1 MPNLY
6 PLVLA
11 TTVFL
16 DLRNG
21 DCFQRFFSSY
31 RHRTFRSFHF
41 RRSHPSVLIAV
52 SASFAF
58 ASAALLHRRH
68 LLQEDCNIG
77 RSGSSPVA
85 RNNCSPCET
94 AASY

>member
-21 DCFQRFFSSY
+21 DCFQRFVQF
-31 RHRTFRSFHF
+31 
-41 RRSHPSVLIAV
+41 V
-52 SASFAF
+52 S
-58 ASAALLHRRH
+58 
-68 LLQEDCNIG
+68 
-77 RSGSSPVA
+77 P
-85 RNNCSPCET
+85 
-94 AASY
+94 

>member
-21 DCFQRFFSSY
+21 DCFQRFVQFVSPEDLSVVSFSTVASLGFDCGVCIL
-31 RHRTFRSFHF
+31 RLRERCVTS
-41 RRSHPSVLIAV
+41 PSAP
-52 SASFAF
+52 FT
-58 ASAALLHRRH
+58 
-68 LLQEDCNIG
+68 G
-77 RSGSSPVA
+77 RL
-85 RNNCSPCET
+85 
-94 AASY
+94 